1 MEHSFL
7 CMTTRR
13 RIVVRIEVCL
23 HNRVFFSRILLCSMS
38 VTVNVKSIK
47 IVMAADCL
55 VTNCI
60 YGISRWLKGFYF
72 RFLVHRNKRSCRI
85 VYPCF
90 TRTYGALY
98 TVFNI

>member
-1 MEHSFL
+1 
-7 CMTTRR
+7 
-13 RIVVRIEVCL
+13 
-23 HNRVFFSRILLCSMS
+23 
-38 VTVNVKSIK
+38 
-47 IVMAADCL
+47 MAADCL